1 MKTNIQIGDKASI
14 KKVFNEKEILQ
25 YAKLSE
31 DTNPIHLDTE
41 YAKKTIF
48 KSRIVYGMLVGSLF
62 GGLLGSKLPGRGTIH
77 LGQTL
82 NFKKPVYVGEEVT
95 AIIEVIKIRSDK
107 PIITFRTLCLKNNNE
122 IAIEGTAIVKVD
134 SKLLIK

>member
-1 MKTNIQIGDKASI
+1 MKNKIQVGDRASI
-14 KKVFNEKEILQ
+14 KKAFNENEVLQ

-31 DTNPIHLDTE
+31 DTNPIHFDAD
-41 YAKKTIF
+41 YAKNTIF
-48 KSRIVYGMLVGSLF
+48 KNRIVHGMLVGSLF

-122 IAIEGTAIVKVD
+122 ISIEGTAVVKVD
-134 SKLLIK
+134 SKIIN